1 MVRDR
6 SGQCR
11 GAIVVPGDGELA
23 QPGGPVVVEVA
34 LDPELVGQG
43 SAGDHDGAPASA
55 TAVWG
60 QRMTH
65 SATARLM
72 TQPAALARSPGSSP
86 VPNRAASMP
95 PVNAVGADGVG
106 ADHPGAVGG
115 DV

>member
-43 SAGDHDGAPASA
+43 PAGDHDGAPAST

-60 QRMTH
+60 RRMTH
-65 SATARLM
+65 SATARFM
-72 TQPAALARSPGSSP
+72 TQPAALARSPGRSP
-86 VPNRAASMP
+86 LPSRAPPIA
-95 PVNAVGADGVG
+95 PVNAWVPA
-106 ADHPGAVGG
+106 ARPMA
-115 DV
+115 